1 MKRIL
6 VVVVVGIVI
15 ALFISLVIVSLGYAG
30 GMEDFKAM
38 MIEER
43 NELGRPEIVVETATT
58 VVVIFALEHSMREF
72 RFNKLNDDW
81 KVREIYK
88 LEDSTKSL
96 WHKEPSER
104 LKKAVSN
111 YGTTN

>member
-1 MKRIL
+1 MRIAL
-6 VVVVVGIVI
+6 VISIVT
-15 ALFISLVIVSLGYAG
+15 ALFIAPLCYAG
-30 GMEDFKAM
+30 GMEDFA
-38 MIEER
+38 IVINEEKR
-43 NELGRPEIVVETATT
+43 EMGRPEIIVETTT
-58 VVVIFALEHSMREF
+58 SIVVIFALEHSMREF
-72 RFNKLNDDW
+72 KYDKMNKSW
-81 KVREIYK
+81 EVKEIYK